1 MATDIIARGMAAN
14 AKKSVTALGNK
25 IESEKWI
32 GTKAEWEA
40 VDKSTI
46 KDGTIVY
53 ITDDETVILAVNDLN
68 QNKIKS
74 GTIEYTLKKA
84 ASSVQIPLNLDFV
97 PKQICVS
104 LRDIGTPSPFQNY
117 CTHVQVY
124 KGAYFAVVCMG
135 PSNGATTVNVPAGTY
150 SIDYIAIV

>member
-1 MATDIIARGMAAN
+1 MANNVDLAA
-14 AKKSVTALGNK
+14 A
-25 IESEKWI
+25 I
-32 GTKAEWEA
+32 
-40 VDKSTI
+40 
-46 KDGTIVY
+46 
-53 ITDDETVILAVNDLN
+53 ETVRNAFYGRDVRQALVDALTATEQAVNDLN

-124 KGAYFAVVCMG
+124 RGAYFAVICMG
-135 PSNGATTVNVPAGTY
+135 PSNGATIVNVPAGTY
-150 SIDYIAIV
+150 SIDYIAII

>member
-1 MATDIIARGMAAN
+1 MANIDLSQFI
-14 AKKSVTALGNK
+14 
-25 IESEKWI
+25 
-32 GTKAEWEA
+32 
-40 VDKSTI
+40 
-46 KDGTIVY
+46 
-53 ITDDETVILAVNDLN
+53 ETVSTAFEGRQVRQAFVDALTAVQTTVNEMD
-68 QNKIKS
+68 QTKIKS
-74 GTIEYTLKKA
+74 GTIEYTLEKA
-84 ASSVQIPLNLDFV
+84 AASVRIPLNLDFV

-124 KGAYFAVVCMG
+124 KGAYFAVICMG

>member
-1 MATDIIARGMAAN
+1 MANNVDLT
-14 AKKSVTALGNK
+14 TA
-25 IESEKWI
+25 I
-32 GTKAEWEA
+32 
-40 VDKSTI
+40 
-46 KDGTIVY
+46 
-53 ITDDETVILAVNDLN
+53 ETVRNAFYGRDVRQALVDALTAAEQAVNDLN
-68 QNKIKS
+68 QNKVKS

-84 ASSVQIPLNLDFV
+84 ASIVQIPLNLDFV

-124 KGAYFAVVCMG
+124 MGAYFAVVCMG
-135 PSNGATTVNVPAGTY
+135 PSNDATIVNVPAGTY

>member
-1 MATDIIARGMAAN
+1 MANIDLTSFI
-14 AKKSVTALGNK
+14 
-25 IESEKWI
+25 
-32 GTKAEWEA
+32 
-40 VDKSTI
+40 
-46 KDGTIVY
+46 
-53 ITDDETVILAVNDLN
+53 ETVRNAFYGRDVRQALVDALTAVQTTVNEMD
-68 QNKIKS
+68 QTKIKS
-74 GTIEYTLKKA
+74 GTIEYTLEKA

-124 KGAYFAVVCMG
+124 KGAYFAVICMG
-135 PSNGATTVNVPAGTY
+135 PSNGATTVKVPAGTY

>member
-1 MATDIIARGMAAN
+1 MANKVDLAA
-14 AKKSVTALGNK
+14 A
-25 IESEKWI
+25 I
-32 GTKAEWEA
+32 
-40 VDKSTI
+40 
-46 KDGTIVY
+46 
-53 ITDDETVILAVNDLN
+53 ETVRNAFYGRDVRQALVDALTATEQAVNDLN
-68 QNKIKS
+68 QNKVKS
-74 GTIEYTLKKA
+74 GTIEYTLEKA
-84 ASSVQIPLNLDFV
+84 ASSVQIPLNLDFA

-135 PSNGATTVNVPAGTY
+135 PSNGATIVNVPAGTY

>member
-1 MATDIIARGMAAN
+1 MANNIDLA
-14 AKKSVTALGNK
+14 TA
-25 IESEKWI
+25 I
-32 GTKAEWEA
+32 
-40 VDKSTI
+40 
-46 KDGTIVY
+46 
-53 ITDDETVILAVNDLN
+53 ETVRNAFYGRDVRQALVDALTATEQAVNDLN

-74 GTIEYTLKKA
+74 GTIEYTLEKA

-124 KGAYFAVVCMG
+124 KGAYLQLSAWVLAMVQPQSTCLQERI
-135 PSNGATTVNVPAGTY
+135 ALTT
-150 SIDYIAIV
+150 

>member
-1 MATDIIARGMAAN
+1 MANIDLTSFI
-14 AKKSVTALGNK
+14 
-25 IESEKWI
+25 
-32 GTKAEWEA
+32 
-40 VDKSTI
+40 
-46 KDGTIVY
+46 
-53 ITDDETVILAVNDLN
+53 ETVRNAFYGRDVRQALVDALTAVQTTVNEMD
-68 QNKIKS
+68 QTKIKS
-74 GTIEYTLKKA
+74 GTIEYTLEKA

-124 KGAYFAVVCMG
+124 KGAYYAVICMG
-135 PSNGATTVNVPAGTY
+135 PSNGATTVKVPAGTY

>member
-1 MATDIIARGMAAN
+1 MANNVNLAA
-14 AKKSVTALGNK
+14 A
-25 IESEKWI
+25 I
-32 GTKAEWEA
+32 
-40 VDKSTI
+40 
-46 KDGTIVY
+46 
-53 ITDDETVILAVNDLN
+53 ETVRNAFYGRDVRQALVDALTAVQTTVNEMD
-68 QNKIKS
+68 QTKIKS
-74 GTIEYTLKKA
+74 GTIDYTLEKA
-84 ASSVQIPLNLDFV
+84 ASSVQIPLNLDFT

-124 KGAYFAVVCMG
+124 KGAYFAVICMG

>member
-1 MATDIIARGMAAN
+1 MANNIDLA
-14 AKKSVTALGNK
+14 TA
-25 IESEKWI
+25 I
-32 GTKAEWEA
+32 
-40 VDKSTI
+40 
-46 KDGTIVY
+46 
-53 ITDDETVILAVNDLN
+53 ETVRNAFYGRDVRQALVDALTATEQAVNDLN

-74 GTIEYTLKKA
+74 GTTEYTLEKA

>member
-1 MATDIIARGMAAN
+1 MANNVDLT
-14 AKKSVTALGNK
+14 TA
-25 IESEKWI
+25 I
-32 GTKAEWEA
+32 
-40 VDKSTI
+40 
-46 KDGTIVY
+46 
-53 ITDDETVILAVNDLN
+53 ETVRNAFYGRDVRQALVDALTATEQAVNDLN

-74 GTIEYTLKKA
+74 GTIEYTLEQS

-104 LRDIGTPSPFQNY
+104 LRDIGTPSPYQNY

-124 KGAYFAVVCMG
+124 NGAYFVVICMG

>member
-1 MATDIIARGMAAN
+1 MANIDLTSFI
-14 AKKSVTALGNK
+14 
-25 IESEKWI
+25 
-32 GTKAEWEA
+32 
-40 VDKSTI
+40 
-46 KDGTIVY
+46 
-53 ITDDETVILAVNDLN
+53 ETVRNAFYGRDVRQALVDALTAVQTTVNEMD
-68 QNKIKS
+68 QTKIKS
-74 GTIEYTLKKA
+74 GTIEYTLEKA
-84 ASSVQIPLNLDFV
+84 APSVQIPLNLDFV

>member
-1 MATDIIARGMAAN
+1 MANNVDLT
-14 AKKSVTALGNK
+14 TA
-25 IESEKWI
+25 I
-32 GTKAEWEA
+32 
-40 VDKSTI
+40 
-46 KDGTIVY
+46 
-53 ITDDETVILAVNDLN
+53 ETVRNAFYGRDVRQALVDALTATEQAVNDLN

-150 SIDYIAIV
+150 YVDYIAIV

>member
-1 MATDIIARGMAAN
+1 MANNVDLT
-14 AKKSVTALGNK
+14 TA
-25 IESEKWI
+25 I
-32 GTKAEWEA
+32 
-40 VDKSTI
+40 
-46 KDGTIVY
+46 
-53 ITDDETVILAVNDLN
+53 ETVQNAFYGRDVRQALVDALTATEQAVNDLN

-74 GTIEYTLKKA
+74 GTIEYTLEQA
-84 ASSVQIPLNLDFV
+84 TSSVQIPLNLDFT

-104 LRDIGTPSPFQNY
+104 LRDIGTPSPYQNY

>member
-1 MATDIIARGMAAN
+1 MANNVDLAA
-14 AKKSVTALGNK
+14 A
-25 IESEKWI
+25 I
-32 GTKAEWEA
+32 
-40 VDKSTI
+40 
-46 KDGTIVY
+46 
-53 ITDDETVILAVNDLN
+53 ETVRNAFYGRDVRQALVDALTATEQAVNDLN

-84 ASSVQIPLNLDFV
+84 AQSVQIPLNLDFV

-124 KGAYFAVVCMG
+124 KGAYFAVICMG
-135 PSNGATTVNVPAGTY
+135 PSNGATIVNVPAGTY
-150 SIDYIAIV
+150 SIDYIAII

>member
-1 MATDIIARGMAAN
+1 MATAI
-14 AKKSVTALGNK
+14 
-25 IESEKWI
+25 
-32 GTKAEWEA
+32 
-40 VDKSTI
+40 
-46 KDGTIVY
+46 
-53 ITDDETVILAVNDLN
+53 ETVRNAFYGRDVRQALVDALTATEQAVNDLN

-74 GTIEYTLKKA
+74 GTIEYTLEKA
-84 ASSVQIPLNLDFV
+84 ASIVQIPLNLDFV

-135 PSNGATTVNVPAGTY
+135 PSNDATIVNVPAGTY
-150 SIDYIAIV
+150 SIDYIAII

>member
-1 MATDIIARGMAAN
+1 MANIDLTFFI
-14 AKKSVTALGNK
+14 
-25 IESEKWI
+25 
-32 GTKAEWEA
+32 
-40 VDKSTI
+40 
-46 KDGTIVY
+46 
-53 ITDDETVILAVNDLN
+53 ETVRNAFYGRDVRQALVDALTAVQTTVNEMD
-68 QNKIKS
+68 QTKIKS
-74 GTIEYTLKKA
+74 GTIEYTLEKA
-84 ASSVQIPLNLDFV
+84 APSVQIPLNLDFV

-124 KGAYFAVVCMG
+124 KGAYFAVICMG

>member
-1 MATDIIARGMAAN
+1 MANIDLTSFI
-14 AKKSVTALGNK
+14 
-25 IESEKWI
+25 
-32 GTKAEWEA
+32 
-40 VDKSTI
+40 
-46 KDGTIVY
+46 
-53 ITDDETVILAVNDLN
+53 ETVRNAFYGRDVRQALVDALTAVQTTVNEMD
-68 QNKIKS
+68 QTKIKS
-74 GTIEYTLKKA
+74 GTIEYTLEKA
-84 ASSVQIPLNLDFV
+84 ASSVRIPLNLDFV

-124 KGAYFAVVCMG
+124 KGAYFAVICMG